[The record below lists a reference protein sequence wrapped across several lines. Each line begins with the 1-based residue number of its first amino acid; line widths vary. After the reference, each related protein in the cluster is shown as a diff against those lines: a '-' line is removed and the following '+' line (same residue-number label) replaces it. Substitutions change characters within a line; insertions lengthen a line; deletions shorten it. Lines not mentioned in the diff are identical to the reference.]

1 MHNDL
6 APDDYSERHRLARA
20 AAHDGYGWTDLV
32 VRYGVSADMARTLV
46 LEAEA
51 KRIAAMNDDAER
63 REQHKLTMLK
73 FLEGQE

>member
-20 AAHDGYGWTDLV
+20 AAHDGYVWTDLV

-51 KRIAAMNDDAER
+51 KRIEETSEENQRATM
-63 REQHKLTMLK
+63 HKLAMLK
-73 FLEGQE
+73 FLEGSQ